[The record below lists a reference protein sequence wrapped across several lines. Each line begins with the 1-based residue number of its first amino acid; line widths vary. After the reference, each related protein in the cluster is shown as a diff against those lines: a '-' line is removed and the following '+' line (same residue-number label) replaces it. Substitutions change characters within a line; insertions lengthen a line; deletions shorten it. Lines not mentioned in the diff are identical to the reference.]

1 MGCLRGFWHS
11 GPIACERRHAPMGA
25 GVVALGVS
33 RAAHRERA
41 LGWMPAVRRL
51 SVISSR
57 AMQGVMVTIGRAL
70 RFAS

>member
-1 MGCLRGFWHS
+1 
-11 GPIACERRHAPMGA
+11 MGA